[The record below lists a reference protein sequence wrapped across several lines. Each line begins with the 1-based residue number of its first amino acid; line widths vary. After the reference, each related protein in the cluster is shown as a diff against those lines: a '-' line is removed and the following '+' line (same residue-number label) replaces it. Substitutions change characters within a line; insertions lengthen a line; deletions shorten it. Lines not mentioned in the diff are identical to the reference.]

1 MSALPTVDDVAR
13 AAGVSRQT
21 VSNVLNAPQVVRED
35 TRHRVQSAI
44 DRLGYRPHAS
54 ARRLRTRVSSTI
66 GIRLPFV
73 HRDGVSGAVLDRFLH
88 ALAEQA
94 DARGMRLMLFAA
106 ADHDDEIDHY
116 RRLRDGADVDAIVVT
131 ATGYDDPRI
140 DWLATERM
148 PFVAF
153 GRPWGSSHADDPN
166 RPWVDVDG
174 SAGTSEATEHLL
186 GRGLRRVGWFGWPVG
201 SGTGEDRRAG
211 WAEAMG
217 LAGLGASDLDEL
229 SLSAEDTVPMARAAV
244 ERRLAGRS
252 PDRAGLDALVCAS
265 DTLALGA
272 MMAVREAGHPRF
284 PVIGFDNTPVAGA
297 LGLSSVDQRLDA
309 VAVTALELLMGDT
322 GDRVLPV
329 GDPLLRDPHRL
340 IRPRLVVRRSTPLTV
355 ADDGSLTP
363 VDDGSLPAGDSGDRI
378 RKEQQ

>member
-1 MSALPTVDDVAR
+1 MSALPTVEDVAR

-21 VSNVLNAPQVVRED
+21 VSNVLNSPSIVRED
-35 TRHRVQSAI
+35 TRERVQSAI

-73 HRDGVSGAVLDRFLH
+73 DRGGISGAVLDRFLH
-88 ALAEQA
+88 ELAEHA

-106 ADHDDEIDHY
+106 ADDADEIEQY
-116 RRLRDGADVDAIVVT
+116 RRLRDGADVDAVVVT
-131 ATGYDDPRI
+131 ATSYDDPRI
-140 DWLATERM
+140 DWLADERM

-153 GRPWGSSHADDPN
+153 GRPWGSPHADDPA

-174 SAGTSEATEHLL
+174 SAGTREATEHLL
-186 GRGLRRVGWFGWPVG
+186 GRGLDRIGWLGWPAG
-201 SGTGEDRRAG
+201 SGTGEDRRSG
-211 WAEAMG
+211 WADAMTAAGRDAAEVEGLG
-217 LAGLGASDLDEL
+217 LAS
-229 SLSAEDTVPMARAAV
+229 EDTVPLARAAV

-252 PDRAGLDALVCAS
+252 PDAAGLDALVCAS
-265 DTLALGA
+265 DSLALGA

-297 LGLSSVDQRLDA
+297 LGLSSVDQRLDL
-309 VAVTALELLMGDT
+309 VAIAALELLMGDS
-322 GDRVLPV
+322 GSRVLPT
-329 GDPLLRDPHRL
+329 GDPALRDPHRL
-340 IRPRLVVRRSTPLTV
+340 IPPRLVVRRSTPLE
-355 ADDGSLTP
+355 P
-363 VDDGSLPAGDSGDRI
+363 VDDSSTPGSGTPGGRS